1 MTQFIFKLLSNLLLY
16 TWENIFANAYLWKI
30 YIQCLWRSLLLIYKE
45 KKKAN
50 WRIVK
55 QMLYQGWD
63 MIKNRCK
70 IFLIIHQENA
80 NWKQTDTTRHLPE
93 WVKLKTKKKKIKVF
107 RRLKGTFHPHIVLIR
122 KKNDR
127 DIGKYLLISY
137 KVNYTLARQ
146 PVLLIPR

>member
-1 MTQFIFKLLSNLLLY
+1 MG
-16 TWENIFANAYLWKI
+16 KI
-30 YIQCLWRSLLLIYKE
+30 KDQ
-45 KKKAN
+45 
-50 WRIVK
+50 
-55 QMLYQGWD
+55 
-63 MIKNRCK
+63 
-70 IFLIIHQENA
+70 
-80 NWKQTDTTRHLPE
+80 
-93 WVKLKTKKKKIKVF
+93 KKKIKVF